1 MKQPLSTGGLDVE
14 LATVITLAAT
24 PVPAAE
30 EAGAEEAGA
39 CHREEMGRQFE
50 EIRSVLAKQ
59 GVPARTA
66 PDKAFFVRAAQ
77 KAQDDFAAD
86 KGEGFKDL
94 IARLRAAAE

>member
-24 PVPAAE
+24 PVPA
-30 EAGAEEAGA
+30 AEEAGA

-66 PDKAFFVRAAQ
+66 PDKAVFVRAAQ

>member
-1 MKQPLSTGGLDVE
+1 MKQPLSTGGLGVE

-30 EAGAEEAGA
+30 EAGA
-39 CHREEMGRQFE
+39 CHREEMGRQIE
-50 EIRSVLAKQ
+50 EIRSVPAKQ
-59 GVPARTA
+59 GILARTV
-66 PDKAFFVRAAQ
+66 PDKAVFVRAAQ